1 MLPSTPTMSLGKLPP
16 QSSHRPGCSDD
27 SAPTCDSSCCTTT
40 TPTRPNQSN
49 KMHSHKKDTAATTST
64 PEDEEDESEIKDLL
78 LIGAGCHGH
87 AIMLRLLEPDPD
99 FLSDKERHMRGE
111 STDRMRPIKDVTQHI
126 KNLSRGQRAT
136 LRSKSKKSKKKNKG
150 DSTSPDPPP
159 HLKLKEVQ
167 QSVLVVDSHGGW
179 MQAWKDN
186 FESLRI
192 PKLRSLMNAHTDP
205 FDHRS
210 LEYYAEAKGRGDE
223 LVTLTTLSQRDK
235 NFKGPYQVSIC
246 IILLIFMHMMYI
258 VSKIFPYLLL
268 VGTKYFNFQQFPR
281 FTFEGIWHRRHCPYR
296 HCPINQS
303 NPRGWQCR

>member
-1 MLPSTPTMSLGKLPP
+1 MGKLPP

-27 SAPTCDSSCCTTT
+27 SAPICNSSCCVTTS
-40 TPTRPNQSN
+40 PTRPNQSD
-49 KMHSHKKDTAATTST
+49 KIRSRKKDKAAIATTPT
-64 PEDEEDESEIKDLL
+64 PEEEESEIKDLL

-87 AIMLRLLEPDPD
+87 AVMLRLLEPDPD
-99 FLSDKERHMRGE
+99 FLSDKERHIRGE
-111 STDRMRPIKDVTQHI
+111 STERLRPIKDVTQHI

-136 LRSKSKKSKKKNKG
+136 LRSKSKKSKKRNQG
-150 DSTSPDPPP
+150 NNPDPPL

-167 QSVLVVDSHGGW
+167 KSVLVVDAHGGW

-235 NFKGPYQVSIC
+235 NFKGPYQVSY
-246 IILLIFMHMMYI
+246 HHSAHVHADDMYC
-258 VSKIFPYLLL
+258 L
-268 VGTKYFNFQQFPR
+268 
-281 FTFEGIWHRRHCPYR
+281 
-296 HCPINQS
+296 
-303 NPRGWQCR
+303 

>member
-1 MLPSTPTMSLGKLPP
+1 MGKLPP

-27 SAPTCDSSCCTTT
+27 SAPICNSSCCATTS
-40 TPTRPNQSN
+40 PTRPNQSD
-49 KMHSHKKDTAATTST
+49 KIRSHKKGKAAIVTTPT
-64 PEDEEDESEIKDLL
+64 PEEEDEAEIKDLL

-87 AIMLRLLEPDPD
+87 AVMLRLLEPDPD
-99 FLSDKERHMRGE
+99 FLSDKERHIRGE
-111 STDRMRPIKDVTQHI
+111 STDRLRPIKDVTQHI

-136 LRSKSKKSKKKNKG
+136 LRSKSKKSKKKNQG
-150 DSTSPDPPP
+150 NNPDPPP

-167 QSVLVVDSHGGW
+167 KSVLVVDAHGGW

-210 LEYYAEAKGRGDE
+210 LEYYAEAKGRGNE

-235 NFKGPYQVSIC
+235 NFKGPYQVSYISASFC
-246 IILLIFMHMMYI
+246 SCLCRYILPLKLSSSFI
-258 VSKIFPYLLL
+258 
-268 VGTKYFNFQQFPR
+268 
-281 FTFEGIWHRRHCPYR
+281 
-296 HCPINQS
+296 
-303 NPRGWQCR
+303 